1 MTAKIFQSLPSRPA
15 PTRQDGLLGWLRA
28 NLFGDLRTSL
38 ATVLIGGLLLWL
50 LPHFLQWALFNAVWR
65 PNFDACRVDGVGAC
79 WGVVAEKYRLIILG
93 RYPFDEQWRPLVATL
108 LMLSL
113 LVASCVRFCWKPWLV
128 LLWAGVLAIFFT
140 LMYGNVLGL
149 ARVETDRWGGLPLT
163 LLLATLSIA
172 MAFPIALVV
181 ALGRRSDLPAIRS
194 ACTIYVELVRGV
206 PLISVLFMASFMFP
220 LFMPQGTTIDVLIR
234 VLAGITLFAAAY
246 MAEVI
251 RGGLQ
256 AIPKGQIEA
265 AATLG
270 LSYWQTQR
278 KIVLPQALAMVV
290 PGIMNNFIAIFKD
303 TSLVTIVSLYELT
316 GALGLA
322 LNSDADWR
330 PFKIEGYLFIALIYF
345 IFCFSMSRYSLWVE
359 KQVNKGKQR

>member
-50 LPHFLQWALFNAVWR
+50 LPQFLQWAVFSAVWR
-65 PNFDACRVDGVGAC
+65 PNFEACRADGVGAC

-93 RYPFDEQWRPLVATL
+93 RYPFAEQWRPLVATL

-149 ARVETDRWGGLPLT
+149 SKVETDRWGGLPLT

-220 LFMPQGTTIDVLIR
+220 LFMPQGTTIDVLLR
-234 VLAGITLFAAAY
+234 VLVGMTLFTAAY
-246 MAEVI
+246 LAEVV

-256 AIPKGQIEA
+256 ALPKGQLEA
-265 AATLG
+265 AQSLG
-270 LSYWQTQR
+270 LSDWQATR
-278 KIVLPQALAMVV
+278 MIVLPQALRLVV
-290 PGIMNNFIAIFKD
+290 PAIMNTFIGAFKD
-303 TSLVTIVSLYELT
+303 TSLVTIVSLYDLT
-316 GALGLA
+316 GALQLA
-322 LNSDADWR
+322 LGDANWR
-330 PFKIEGYLFIALIYF
+330 KFFLEGQLFVAAIYF
-345 IFCFSMSRYSLWVE
+345 VFCFAMSRYSQWIERHLNTGTRR
-359 KQVNKGKQR
+359 Q